1 MPDNKSKYDINGMIK
16 AFLDNQVPDR
26 AQLVKEMRLACI
38 HSREAQ
44 RLLRQVLDESLQRG
58 AQPSTCVNI
67 AMMYGMVVG
76 IIIERDRVSRDGKII
91 IQ

>member
-1 MPDNKSKYDINGMIK
+1 MADKYDINGMIK
-16 AFLDNQVPDR
+16 AFLNNQVPDR

-44 RLLRQVLDESLQRG
+44 RLLRQVLEESLERG
-58 AQPSTCVNI
+58 AQPATCVNI

-76 IIIERDRVSRDGKII
+76 ILLERDRATRDGKII
-91 IQ
+91 VQ